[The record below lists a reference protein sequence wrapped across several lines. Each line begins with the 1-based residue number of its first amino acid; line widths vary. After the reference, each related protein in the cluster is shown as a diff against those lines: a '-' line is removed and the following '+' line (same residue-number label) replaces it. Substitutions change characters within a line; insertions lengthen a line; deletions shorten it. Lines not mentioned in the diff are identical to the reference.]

1 MQKTE
6 SKDKAGALKIVSFRV
21 DDNVYAVEIS
31 KIIEIIYYRPT
42 QAMPQSPDF
51 VEGVVDLRGIVIPVL
66 DLKKRLGLSSKNAG
80 TPNHIL
86 IIRFGDK
93 RVGII
98 VDEVQSVIQI
108 EEAQIQ
114 SPQKF
119 IKGGGSKHLRGV
131 SKVDDRLIFIL
142 SLDKLLSDD
151 EQAQLQEIKE

>member
-21 DDNVYAVEIS
+21 DDNDYAVEIS
-31 KIIEIIYYRPT
+31 RIIEIIYYKPT
-42 QAMPQSPDF
+42 LPMPQSPDF

-66 DLKKRLGLSSKNAG
+66 DLKKRLGLSSKRGG

-108 EEAQIQ
+108 EEGQIQ

-119 IKGGGSKHLRGV
+119 INGGGSKHLRGV
-131 SKVDDRLIFIL
+131 CKVHDRLIFIL
-142 SLDKLLSDD
+142 SLDNLLSDD
-151 EQAQLQEIKE
+151 EQAQLQEI